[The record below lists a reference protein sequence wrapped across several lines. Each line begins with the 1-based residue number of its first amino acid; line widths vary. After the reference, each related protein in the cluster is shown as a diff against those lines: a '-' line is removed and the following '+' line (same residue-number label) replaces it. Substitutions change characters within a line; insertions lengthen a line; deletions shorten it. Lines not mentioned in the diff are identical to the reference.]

1 MKYAS
6 FVLLALVFVCSSAI
20 AKSPSN
26 LSSSSAVEQPKNWGV
41 QYVNNSCIVL
51 TDAAAGEDHPRYD
64 IRMGYI
70 DGNQLIFIFSFSQGN
85 EYADATDFPPPGTKV
100 WLAVDGVQ
108 FEAMGISNVSGE
120 LITAAENSIRLQ
132 KALANATSIG
142 VNIQFPES
150 PQPQSLQEFTL
161 ANIPGA
167 VAWLDACNLV
177 GAGALPK

>member
-1 MKYAS
+1 MRY
-6 FVLLALVFVCSSAI
+6 VLFALLMSILVCSNAV
-20 AKSPSN
+20 AKPPSN
-26 LSSSSAVEQPKNWGV
+26 PSSSSIVKQPKNWGA
-41 QYVNNSCIVL
+41 QYINNSCIVL
-51 TDAAAGEDHPRYD
+51 TDAAAGEGHPRYD

-100 WLAVDGVQ
+100 WLAVDGAQ

-120 LITAAENSIRLQ
+120 LITTAENSIRLQ

-142 VNIQFPES
+142 VNIQFPDS